1 MEGARNEVRVMTVH
15 GAKGLEAP
23 IVILP
28 DTTSRA
34 KPQGP
39 TLMPAAGEDGS
50 EGEGWLM
57 CPGSAKDD
65 CPASK
70 AAREAR
76 VARTDAESLRLLY
89 VALTRAR
96 DRLVIM
102 GRALRRPEEGFEAG
116 SWWDVIAESFQR
128 LDEDEPLNVRDV
140 GDGVLRFGVDPD
152 EAAAAASI
160 RPAAVVV
167 PAWARLPPAPDGAS
181 RLSAPSR
188 MEETLR
194 TPAPSPL
201 ATTAGPGAP
210 LGRFRRG
217 DLIHRLLERLPDIPA
232 AARPDAARRMLSRE
246 RDLDDVQRDDMI
258 EAAFRV
264 LDDDR
269 FAPVFGAGSRP
280 EVALT
285 GSVGATAV
293 SGRMDRLV
301 VTPDRVLV
309 IDYKTN
315 RPAPPRIE
323 EADPA
328 YVVQMAVYAAILR
341 DLYPDRAVEAALVW
355 TDGPR
360 LMAVPQ
366 AMMDAALSV

>member
-1 MEGARNEVRVMTVH
+1 PV
-15 GAKGLEAP
+15 
-23 IVILP
+23 VILP

-102 GRALRRPEEGFEAG
+102 GRALRRPDTGFEPG
-116 SWWDVIAESFQR
+116 SWWDVIAGTFQR
-128 LDEDEPLNVRDV
+128 LEEDEPLNVREI

-152 EAAAAASI
+152 AVAQAAPG
-160 RPAAVVV
+160 RTVDVAV
-167 PAWARLPPAPDGAS
+167 PSWARTPPAPDASS
-181 RLSAPSR
+181 RLAAPSR

-217 DLIHRLLERLPDIPA
+217 DLIHRLLERLPDIA
-232 AARPDAARRMLSRE
+232 APDRPDAAARMLSRE
-246 RDLDDVQRDDMI
+246 RDIDDVQRAEMI
-258 EAAFRV
+258 AAAFSV
-264 LDDDR
+264 LDDAR

-301 VTPDRVLV
+301 VTPERVLV

-315 RPAPPRIE
+315 RPAPARIE
-323 EADPA
+323 DADPA
-328 YVVQMAVYAAILR
+328 YVLQLAVYAAVLR
-341 DLYPDRAVEAALVW
+341 DLYPGRAVEAALVW